1 LILPTQPPS
10 SAKSWSS
17 REAYLL
23 AMVCLFVGLV
33 AGWLLRGSSS
43 PATPPP
49 PAAIAPSASPGE
61 SMQSAA
67 SLNQEAQPLL
77 DALKANPKDVP
88 TLVKL
93 GNVYYD
99 HKFWSEA
106 IRYYQQA
113 LELRPDDPDV
123 RTDMG
128 TAYFYSGFPDKA
140 LEQFNQVLKVSPNYP
155 NTLFNLGI
163 VRREAYKDNAGAL
176 AAWDKLLKNNP
187 NLPPDQVQKVQN
199 LIAEAKGG
207 KS

>member
-1 LILPTQPPS
+1 VLQSSS
-10 SAKSWSS
+10 SAKTWSS

-43 PATPPP
+43 PAAGPQ
-49 PAAIAPSASPGE
+49 PAAAAPSASPGE
-61 SMQSAA
+61 AMQSAPPPL
-67 SLNQEAQPLL
+67 SLETQPLL
-77 DALKANPKDVP
+77 DALRANPQDVP
-88 TLVKL
+88 ALVKL

-99 HKFWSEA
+99 HKVWSDA

-113 LELRPDDPDV
+113 LDIRPNDPDV

-128 TAYFYSGFPDKA
+128 TAYFYSGFPDQA
-140 LEQFNQVLKVSPNYP
+140 IAQFNQVLKKSPNYP

-199 LIAEAKGG
+199 AIAETKAG

>member
-1 LILPTQPPS
+1 MWT
-10 SAKSWSS
+10 S

-23 AMVCLFVGLV
+23 AMVCLFVGLI

-43 PATPPP
+43 PVASAP
-49 PAAIAPSASPGE
+49 PAAPAPSASPGE
-61 SMQSAA
+61 SMQSVA

-77 DALKANPKDVP
+77 DSLKANPKDAP

-106 IRYYQQA
+106 IRYYQQS
-113 LELRPDDPDV
+113 LDIRPDDNDV

-140 LEQFNQVLKVSPNYP
+140 IEQFNQVLKKSPNYP

-163 VRREAYKDNAGAL
+163 VRRVAYIDNAGAL
-176 AAWDKLLKNNP
+176 AAWEKILKNNP
-187 NLPPDQVQKVQN
+187 NLPPDQVQKVQGV
-199 LIAEAKGG
+199 IAETKGG

>member
-1 LILPTQPPS
+1 MPPS
-10 SAKSWSS
+10 TSAKLWTS

-23 AMVCLFVGLV
+23 AMVCLFVGLI
-33 AGWLLRGSSS
+33 AGYLLRGSSS
-43 PATPPP
+43 PVAEA
-49 PAAIAPSASPGE
+49 PAPAPAPSASPGE

-67 SLNQEAQPLL
+67 SLNLEAQPLL
-77 DALKANPKDVP
+77 DALKANPKDAP

-99 HKFWSEA
+99 HKSWPEA

-113 LELRPDDPDV
+113 LDIQPDDRDV

-128 TAYFYSGFPDKA
+128 TAYFYSGFPDQA
-140 LEQFNQVLKVSPNYP
+140 IEQFNQVLKKSPNYP

-163 VRREAYKDNAGAL
+163 VRRDAYKDNAGAL
-176 AAWDKLLKNNP
+176 AAWEKILKNNP
-187 NLPPDQVQKVQN
+187 NLPPDQVQKVQSA
-199 LIAEAKGG
+199 IAEAKAG

>member
-1 LILPTQPPS
+1 MPPPT
-10 SAKSWSS
+10 SAKTWTS

-23 AMVCLFVGLV
+23 AMVCLFAGLI
-33 AGWLLRGSSS
+33 AGWLFRGSSS
-43 PATPPP
+43 PVANT
-49 PAAIAPSASPGE
+49 PAAAPAPSTPPGE
-61 SMQSAA
+61 SMQSVA

-77 DALKANPKDVP
+77 DALKANPKDAP

-113 LELRPDDPDV
+113 LDVRPDDIDV

-128 TAYFYSGFPDKA
+128 TAYFYAGFPDKA
-140 LEQFNQVLKVSPNYP
+140 IDQFNQVLKKSPNYA

-163 VRREAYKDNAGAL
+163 VRRDAYKDNAGAL
-176 AAWDKLLKNNP
+176 AAWEKLLKNNP
-187 NLPPDQVQKVQN
+187 NLPPDQVQKVQGV
-199 LIAEAKGG
+199 IAETKGG
-207 KS
+207 SKS

>member
-1 LILPTQPPS
+1 LAQQPSIP
-10 SAKSWSS
+10 AKTWST

-43 PATPPP
+43 PAASA
-49 PAAIAPSASPGE
+49 PAAAPAPGAPAGE
-61 SMQSAA
+61 SQQSAA

-77 DALKANPKDVP
+77 DALKANPKDAAI
-88 TLVKL
+88 LVKL
-93 GNVYYD
+93 GNAYYD

-106 IRYYQQA
+106 IRYYQQV
-113 LELRPDDPDV
+113 LDIRPDDADV

-128 TAYFYSGFPDKA
+128 TAYYYSGFPDKA
-140 LEQFNQVLKVSPNYP
+140 IEQFNQVLKKFPNYP

-163 VRREAYKDNAGAL
+163 VRRDVYKDNAGAL
-176 AAWDKLLKNNP
+176 AAWEKLLKNNP
-187 NLPPDQVQKVQN
+187 NLPPDQVQKVQSV
-199 LIAEAKGG
+199 IAETKAG